1 MKEKKREFFQLM
13 PYCMLDI
20 LVLYND
26 FIMMQWTLIIRIPWR
41 DHDTEGFLGFMTGML
56 ICCLSL
62 PCIAGIWMLCDT
74 QGIVWAAITLIPLTN
89 NFYFIFYKT
98 FFFFLEQSL
107 ATKLIV
113 TLSYNLT
120 QYLFIGVKFWEF
132 YHWITSLLISFMLAK
147 FLEIKDQ

>member
-26 FIMMQWTLIIRIPWR
+26 FIMMQWTLIIRIAWR

-74 QGIVWAAITLIPLTN
+74 QGIVWATITLIPLTN
-89 NFYFIFYKT
+89 NFYFIFFKT
-98 FFFFLEQSL
+98 FFFFWEQSL
-107 ATKLIV
+107 TTKLIV

-147 FLEIKDQ
+147 FLEN